1 MFSLTTYFQGPAIRL
16 NRANTWQYNSLGYRT
31 HEQVKNPHI
40 VVAGCSL
47 TEGVGLAEVEETWPR
62 QLEEQLGTQVINLGK
77 GAANAEFVSQN
88 LSLWLDHYQP
98 TTVIAQWPQVFRLT
112 HWTEG
117 YGDFTTPHKQDKLYK
132 LKLATGDEHFLLTFV
147 KSVIYLDNKCKLK
160 NVPVVH
166 IHLDVPGPEQPL
178 LEQVGINMHYNLKL
192 PGKTWHFDSG
202 AIDGVH
208 HSEWCHTQWVKRIR
222 KLL

>member
-40 VVAGCSL
+40 DVAGCSL

-202 AIDGVH
+202 AIDGIH

>member
-47 TEGVGLAEVEETWPR
+47 TEGVGLAEVEETWPH

>member
-1 MFSLTTYFQGPAIRL
+1 
-16 NRANTWQYNSLGYRT
+16 
-31 HEQVKNPHI
+31 
-40 VVAGCSL
+40 
-47 TEGVGLAEVEETWPR
+47 
-62 QLEEQLGTQVINLGK
+62 
-77 GAANAEFVSQN
+77 
-88 LSLWLDHYQP
+88 
-98 TTVIAQWPQVFRLT
+98 VFRLT

-192 PGKTWHFDSG
+192 PGKTWHLDSG